1 MSVEDKFLKVTMPDG
16 SKWKVPVRIIAEHR
30 AKYYFEERKE
40 FNSLEESLKEDT
52 LPLFEEDE
60 YEIEDWASNNM
71 DWEDVSKHALRVKDK
86 GLSSEEL
93 QDGWVNGEKEII
105 EE

>member
-1 MSVEDKFLKVTMPDG
+1 MSIENKFLKVTMPDG
-16 SKWKVPVRIIAEHR
+16 SRWKVPVRIIAENR
-30 AKYYFEERKE
+30 ARYYAEKE
-40 FNSLEESLKEDT
+40 YITLEQSLKFDT

-71 DWEDVSKHALRVKDK
+71 DWSDVEKYAIRMKDM
-86 GLSSEEL
+86 GLTLEEL
-93 QDGWVNGEKEII
+93 QEGWINGEKEIV